1 MSSSCLGLGWLSV
14 CPGGVFVV
22 GAARSDAAVEVADE
36 PVAERSK
43 GAVVEVAGCSVLAVE
58 LAAAWACRDRT
69 ECPLVDGVIEAPV
82 ANVSGED
89 GVFSAGGDGE
99 R

>member
-1 MSSSCLGLGWLSV
+1 M
-14 CPGGVFVV
+14 
-22 GAARSDAAVEVADE
+22 EVADE
-36 PVAERSK
+36 PVAEGSE
-43 GAVVEVAGCSVLAVE
+43 GLVVEVTCGSSVVVE
-58 LAAAWACRDRT
+58 LAAAGACRDRT